1 MDALLASVALGRMT
15 IERLT
20 PLVVAVAVVPRSS
33 AKSSGTFAVGW
44 RPWLTTFAPILIG
57 FAAKSSAS
65 VQFLQLAHL
74 YGPAARCKPKVM
86 IWR

>member
-1 MDALLASVALGRMT
+1 MT

-57 FAAKSSAS
+57 FAAESSAS
-65 VQFLQLAHL
+65 VQFLQLAQSRRL
-74 YGPAARCKPKVM
+74 LRCKPLHAAAAA
-86 IWR
+86 